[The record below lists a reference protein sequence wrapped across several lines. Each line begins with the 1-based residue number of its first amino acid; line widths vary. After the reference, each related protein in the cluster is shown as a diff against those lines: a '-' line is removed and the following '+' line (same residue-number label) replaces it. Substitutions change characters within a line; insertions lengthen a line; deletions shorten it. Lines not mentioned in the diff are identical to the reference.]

1 MESLCFRA
9 QSVRRP
15 MYDKIPIYE
24 NRLLFVWIL
33 PMLRNMTEVCDG
45 VVNSSPNLRQN
56 VVSQFDFE
64 KTSRE
69 IRRDSFALSVTVC
82 VCVCGGRG
90 GGI

>member
-1 MESLCFRA
+1 
-9 QSVRRP
+9 
-15 MYDKIPIYE
+15 
-24 NRLLFVWIL
+24 
-33 PMLRNMTEVCDG
+33 MLRNMTEVCDG

-82 VCVCGGRG
+82 VCACGGRG
-90 GGI
+90 GGFRGASGPVTPATGLARLPRVHIGLNK